1 MTVTDA
7 TQQTSQTAL
16 SMNIEHA
23 QVVAN
28 TVRSTLGPKGLDKM
42 LTDAGGRV
50 TITND
55 GATILRNVNWVSPI
69 AKKIVE
75 VARTQ
80 EEQCYD
86 GTTTAI
92 ILTAELLKKA
102 NLLLESGVHP
112 TTIVEGY
119 RNASL
124 KGKEL
129 LTKMTIDPNEERL
142 LSIAKTAMTG
152 KSAEGE
158 RDHLARLC
166 LEVIEASR
174 PEAVHI
180 MTRTGSPISESFSP
194 NGIVVGRQK
203 IHSAMDTELTH
214 VKVALI
220 DGGLELEGF
229 GQGVNLNLQSYGES
243 VEYQKGRKDA
253 LKDMAD
259 HLIGLGANLVLVTKN
274 IDPWIAEYLARNNVV
289 ASRRCAASNLEA
301 VAQATNGLIVSGHED
316 LEENDLGVAGR
327 MEEILQEG
335 QPPFMLLHDTPNDD
349 ASSLVICAPT
359 EEVANEIR
367 RAMDDAMGVVWVAKN
382 SKKIVPGGGAPQVAM
397 ANSLRTYAASVGG
410 RESLAVSAFAEAL
423 EIVPRTLA
431 ENAGLSPID
440 TLMDL
445 RKAHS
450 NSDGK
455 TSSMSYGLNVY
466 TGEVVDMLSEGV
478 IEPEKVVRQAMESAT
493 ETAVMVL
500 RIDDIIS
507 AKEPEIED
515 MM

>member
-102 NLLLESGVHP
+102 QLLLESGVHP

-124 KGKEL
+124 KGKDL
-129 LTKMTIDPNEERL
+129 LTKMTVDPNEERL

-243 VEYQKGRKDA
+243 VEYQKGRKEA
-253 LKDMAD
+253 LKAMAD

-301 VAQATNGLIVSGHED
+301 VAQATNGLIVSGYED

-397 ANSLRTYAASVGG
+397 ANSLRAHAASVGG

-431 ENAGLSPID
+431 ENCWTIA
-440 TLMDL
+440 
-445 RKAHS
+445 
-450 NSDGK
+450 
-455 TSSMSYGLNVY
+455 Y
-466 TGEVVDMLSEGV
+466 
-478 IEPEKVVRQAMESAT
+478 
-493 ETAVMVL
+493 
-500 RIDDIIS
+500 
-507 AKEPEIED
+507 
-515 MM
+515 

>member
-7 TQQTSQTAL
+7 SQQTSQTAL
-16 SMNIEHA
+16 SMNIDHA

-102 NLLLESGVHP
+102 QLLLDSGVHP
-112 TTIVEGY
+112 TSIIEGY
-119 RNASL
+119 RKAAE
-124 KGKEL
+124 KGKESL
-129 LTKMTIDPNEERL
+129 DNMTVDPDDEML

-158 RDHLARLC
+158 RDHLAKLC

-180 MTRTGSPISESFSP
+180 MTRTGSPISDSFSP

-203 IHSAMDTELTH
+203 IHSSMPTKLTH
-214 VKVALI
+214 VKVAII

-229 GQGVNLNLQSYGES
+229 GQGVNLNLASYSES

-253 LKDMAD
+253 LKAMAD
-259 HLIGLGANLVLVTKN
+259 HLIELKANLVLVTKN
-274 IDPWIAEYLARNNVV
+274 IDPWIAEYLARNNVL
-289 ASRRCAASNLEA
+289 AARRCAASNLEA
-301 VAQATNGLIVSGHED
+301 IAQATNGLIVSGYED
-316 LEENDLGVAGR
+316 LEAEDLGAAGSL
-327 MEEILQEG
+327 EEVIQEG
-335 QPPFMLLHDTPNDD
+335 QPPYMLLHDTPNND
-349 ASSLVICAPT
+349 AASLVICAPT

-382 SKKIVPGGGAPQVAM
+382 EGSIVPGGGAPQVEM
-397 ANSLRTYAASVGG
+397 AQHLRTYADSVGG
-410 RESLAVSAFAEAL
+410 RESLAVSHFAEAL
-423 EIVPRTLA
+423 EVVPRTLA

-440 TLMDL
+440 TLMEL

-450 NSDGK
+450 KGK
-455 TSSMSYGLNVY
+455 NQSVYGLNVY
-466 TGEVVDMLSEGV
+466 TGEVVDMLAEGV
-478 IEPEKVVRQAMESAT
+478 IEPEKVVKQAMESAT

>member
-1 MTVTDA
+1 
-7 TQQTSQTAL
+7 
-16 SMNIEHA
+16 
-23 QVVAN
+23 
-28 TVRSTLGPKGLDKM
+28 M

-102 NLLLESGVHP
+102 QLLLESGVHP

-129 LTKMTIDPNEERL
+129 LTKMTVDPNEERL

-243 VEYQKGRKDA
+243 VEYQKGRKEA
-253 LKDMAD
+253 LKTMAD
-259 HLIGLGANLVLVTKN
+259 HLISLGANLVLVTKN

-397 ANSLRTYAASVGG
+397 ANSLRAHAASVGG

-450 NSDGK
+450 SSDGK

-466 TGEVVDMLSEGV
+466 SGEVVDMLSEGV

>member
-102 NLLLESGVHP
+102 QLLLESGVHP

-119 RNASL
+119 RNASM

-129 LTKMTIDPNEERL
+129 LTKMTVDPTEERL

-203 IHSAMDTELTH
+203 IHSAMDTTLTH

-229 GQGVNLNLQSYGES
+229 GQGVNLNLGSYSES
-243 VEYQKGRKDA
+243 IEYQKGQKEA
-253 LKDMAD
+253 LKAMAD

-301 VAQATNGLIVSGHED
+301 IAQATNGLIVSGHED

-335 QPPFMLLHDTPNDD
+335 QSPFMLLHDTPNDD

-450 NSDGK
+450 NLDGK

>member
-102 NLLLESGVHP
+102 QLLLESGVHP

-129 LTKMTIDPNEERL
+129 LTKMTVDPNEERL

-243 VEYQKGRKDA
+243 VEYQKGRKEA
-253 LKDMAD
+253 LKTMAD
-259 HLIGLGANLVLVTKN
+259 HLISLGANLVLVTKN

-397 ANSLRTYAASVGG
+397 ANSLRAHAASVGG

-450 NSDGK
+450 SSDGK

-466 TGEVVDMLSEGV
+466 SGEVVDMLSEGV

>member
-7 TQQTSQTAL
+7 TQQTAQTAL

-102 NLLLESGVHP
+102 QLLLESGVHP

-124 KGKEL
+124 KGKEF
-129 LTKMTIDPNEERL
+129 LTTMTVDTDEAML

-158 RDHLARLC
+158 REHLARLC

-174 PEAVHI
+174 PESVHI
-180 MTRTGSPISESFSP
+180 MTRTGSPIANSFSP

-203 IHSAMDTELTH
+203 IHSAMPTDLTH
-214 VKVALI
+214 VKIALI
-220 DGGLELEGF
+220 DGGLELDSL
-229 GQGVNLNLQSYGES
+229 GQGVNLNLQSYGEA
-243 VEYQKGRKDA
+243 EDYHKGRKEG
-253 LKDMAD
+253 LKAMAD
-259 HLIGLGANLVLVTKN
+259 HFITLEANLVLVTKN

-301 VAQATNGLIVSGHED
+301 IAQATNGLIVSGFED
-316 LEENDLGVAGR
+316 LEKGDLGVAGR
-327 MEEILQEG
+327 LEEVLQEG
-335 QPPFMLLHDTPNDD
+335 QSPFMLLHDTPNDD

-359 EEVANEIR
+359 EEVANEVR
-367 RAMDDAMGVVWVAKN
+367 RAMDDAMGVVWVAKHDN
-382 SKKIVPGGGAPQVAM
+382 KIVPGGGAPQVGM
-397 ANSLRTYAASVGG
+397 ATHLRTYAASVGG
-410 RESLAVSAFAEAL
+410 RESLAVDAFADAL

-445 RKAHS
+445 RKAHA
-450 NSDGK
+450 NGK
-455 TSSMSYGLNVY
+455 SKSVYGLNVY
-466 TGEVVDMLSEGV
+466 TGEVVDMLNEGV
-478 IEPEKVVRQAMESAT
+478 VEPEKVVRQAMESAT

-515 MM
+515 LVR

>member
-7 TQQTSQTAL
+7 SQQTSQTAL
-16 SMNIEHA
+16 SMNIDHA

-102 NLLLESGVHP
+102 QLLLDSGVHP
-112 TTIVEGY
+112 TSIIEGY
-119 RNASL
+119 RKAAE
-124 KGKEL
+124 KGKESL
-129 LTKMTIDPNEERL
+129 DKMTVDPDEEML

-158 RDHLARLC
+158 RDHLAKLC

-180 MTRTGSPISESFSP
+180 MTRTGSPISDSFSP

-203 IHSAMDTELTH
+203 IHSSMPTKLTH
-214 VKVALI
+214 VKVAII

-229 GQGVNLNLQSYGES
+229 GQGVNLNLASYSES

-253 LKDMAD
+253 LKAMAD
-259 HLIGLGANLVLVTKN
+259 HLIELEANLVLVTKN
-274 IDPWIAEYLARNNVV
+274 IDPWIAEYLARNNVL
-289 ASRRCAASNLEA
+289 AARRCAASNLEA
-301 VAQATNGLIVSGHED
+301 IAQATNGLIVSGYED
-316 LEENDLGVAGR
+316 LEAEDLGTAGSL
-327 MEEILQEG
+327 EEVIQEG
-335 QPPFMLLHDTPNDD
+335 QPPYMLLHDTPNND
-349 ASSLVICAPT
+349 AASLVICAPT
-359 EEVANEIR
+359 EEVSNEIR

-382 SKKIVPGGGAPQVAM
+382 EGSIVPGGGAPQVEM
-397 ANSLRTYAASVGG
+397 AQHLRTYADSVGG
-410 RESLAVSAFAEAL
+410 RESLAVSHFAEAL
-423 EIVPRTLA
+423 EVVPRTLA

-440 TLMDL
+440 TLMEL

-450 NSDGK
+450 KGK
-455 TSSMSYGLNVY
+455 NQSVYGLNVY
-466 TGEVVDMLSEGV
+466 TGEVVDMLAEGV
-478 IEPEKVVRQAMESAT
+478 IEPEKVVKQAMESAT

>member
-1 MTVTDA
+1 MMTVTDA
-7 TQQTSQTAL
+7 TQQTSKTAL
-16 SMNIEHA
+16 AMNIEHA
-23 QVVAN
+23 QVVAD

-102 NLLLESGVHP
+102 QLLLESGVHP

-119 RNASL
+119 RNASM
-124 KGKEL
+124 KGKEV
-129 LTKMTIDPNEERL
+129 LTSMCIDPDEEKL

-180 MTRTGSPISESFSP
+180 MTRTGSPISDSFSP

-203 IHSAMDTELTH
+203 IHSAMPTDLTH
-214 VKVALI
+214 VKIALI
-220 DGGLELEGF
+220 DGGLELESL
-229 GQGVNLNLQSYGES
+229 GQGVNLNLQSYSES
-243 VEYQKGRKDA
+243 VDYQQGRKDA
-253 LKDMAD
+253 LKAMAD
-259 HLIGLGANLVLVTKN
+259 HLIGLNANLVLVTKN

-301 VAQATNGLIVSGHED
+301 VAQATTGLIVSGYED
-316 LEENDLGVAGR
+316 LEEGDLGVAGR
-327 MEEILQEG
+327 MEEVLQEG

-349 ASSLVICAPT
+349 AASLVICAPT

-382 SKKIVPGGGAPQVAM
+382 EDKIVAGGGAAM
-397 ANSLRTYAASVGG
+397 CEMAHHLRAHAASVGG
-410 RESLAVSAFAEAL
+410 RESLAVDAFADAL

-445 RKAHS
+445 RKAHA
-450 NSDGK
+450 NGK
-455 TSSMSYGLNVY
+455 NQSVYGLNVY
-466 TGEVVDMLSEGV
+466 TGAVVDMLKEGV

-515 MM
+515 LVR

>member
-102 NLLLESGVHP
+102 QLLLESGVHP

-129 LTKMTIDPNEERL
+129 LTKMTVDPNEERL

-243 VEYQKGRKDA
+243 VEYQKGRKEA
-253 LKDMAD
+253 LKAMAD
-259 HLIGLGANLVLVTKN
+259 HLISLGANLVLVTKN

-397 ANSLRTYAASVGG
+397 ANSLRVHAASVGG

>member
-7 TQQTSQTAL
+7 SQQTSQTAL
-16 SMNIEHA
+16 SMNIDHA

-102 NLLLESGVHP
+102 QLLLDSGVHP
-112 TTIVEGY
+112 TSIIEGY
-119 RNASL
+119 RKAAE
-124 KGKEL
+124 KGKESL
-129 LTKMTIDPNEERL
+129 DKMTVNPDEEML

-158 RDHLARLC
+158 RDHLAKLC

-180 MTRTGSPISESFSP
+180 MTRTGSPISDSFSP

-203 IHSAMDTELTH
+203 IHSSMPTKLTH
-214 VKVALI
+214 VKVAII

-229 GQGVNLNLQSYGES
+229 GQGVNLNLASYSES

-253 LKDMAD
+253 LKAMAE
-259 HLIGLGANLVLVTKN
+259 HLIELEANLVLVTKN
-274 IDPWIAEYLARNNVV
+274 IDPWIAEYLARNNVL
-289 ASRRCAASNLEA
+289 AARRCAASNLEA
-301 VAQATNGLIVSGHED
+301 IAQATNGLIVSGYED
-316 LEENDLGVAGR
+316 LEAEDLGTAGSL
-327 MEEILQEG
+327 EEVIQEG
-335 QPPFMLLHDTPNDD
+335 QPPYMLLHDTPNND
-349 ASSLVICAPT
+349 AASLVICAPT

-382 SKKIVPGGGAPQVAM
+382 EGSIVPGGGAPQVEM
-397 ANSLRTYAASVGG
+397 AQHLRTYADSVGG
-410 RESLAVSAFAEAL
+410 RESLAVSHFAEAL
-423 EIVPRTLA
+423 EVVPRTLA

-440 TLMDL
+440 TLMEL

-450 NSDGK
+450 KGK
-455 TSSMSYGLNVY
+455 NQSVYGLNVY
-466 TGEVVDMLSEGV
+466 TGEVVDMLAEGV
-478 IEPEKVVRQAMESAT
+478 IEPEKVVKQAMESAT

>member
-7 TQQTSQTAL
+7 SQQTSQTAL
-16 SMNIEHA
+16 SMNIDHA

-102 NLLLESGVHP
+102 QLLLDSGVHP
-112 TTIVEGY
+112 TSIIEGY
-119 RNASL
+119 RKAAE
-124 KGKEL
+124 KGKESL
-129 LTKMTIDPNEERL
+129 DKMTVDPDEEML

-158 RDHLARLC
+158 RDHLAKLC

-180 MTRTGSPISESFSP
+180 MTRTGAPISDSFSP

-203 IHSAMDTELTH
+203 IHSSMPTKLTH
-214 VKVALI
+214 VKVAII

-229 GQGVNLNLQSYGES
+229 GQGVNLNLASYSES

-253 LKDMAD
+253 LKAMAD
-259 HLIGLGANLVLVTKN
+259 HLIELEANLVLVTKN
-274 IDPWIAEYLARNNVV
+274 IDPWIAEYLARNNVL
-289 ASRRCAASNLEA
+289 AARRCAASNLEA
-301 VAQATNGLIVSGHED
+301 IAQATNGLIVSGYED
-316 LEENDLGVAGR
+316 LEAEDLGTAGSL
-327 MEEILQEG
+327 EEVIQEG
-335 QPPFMLLHDTPNDD
+335 QPPYMLLHDTPNND
-349 ASSLVICAPT
+349 AASLVICAPT

-382 SKKIVPGGGAPQVAM
+382 EGSIVPGGGAPQVEM
-397 ANSLRTYAASVGG
+397 AQRLRTYADSVGG
-410 RESLAVSAFAEAL
+410 RESLAVSHFAEAL
-423 EIVPRTLA
+423 EVVPRTLA

-440 TLMDL
+440 TLMEL

-450 NSDGK
+450 KGK
-455 TSSMSYGLNVY
+455 NQSVYGLNVY
-466 TGEVVDMLSEGV
+466 TGEVVDMLAEGV
-478 IEPEKVVRQAMESAT
+478 IEPEKVVKQAMESAT

>member
-102 NLLLESGVHP
+102 QLLLESGVHP

-119 RNASL
+119 RNAAM

-129 LTKMTIDPNEERL
+129 LTKMTVDPNEERL

-203 IHSAMDTELTH
+203 IHSAMNTELTH
-214 VKVALI
+214 VKVAII

-253 LKDMAD
+253 LKAMAD
-259 HLIGLGANLVLVTKN
+259 HLINLGANLVLVTKN

-301 VAQATNGLIVSGHED
+301 IAQATNGLIVSGHED

-335 QPPFMLLHDTPNDD
+335 QSPFMLLHDTPNDD

>member
-102 NLLLESGVHP
+102 QLLLESGVHP

-124 KGKEL
+124 KGKDL
-129 LTKMTIDPNEERL
+129 LTKMTVDPNEERL

-243 VEYQKGRKDA
+243 VEYQKGRKEA
-253 LKDMAD
+253 LKAMAD

-301 VAQATNGLIVSGHED
+301 VAQATNGLIVSGYED

-397 ANSLRTYAASVGG
+397 ANSLRAHAASVGG

-466 TGEVVDMLSEGV
+466 SGEVVDMLSEGV

>member
-7 TQQTSQTAL
+7 SQQTSQTAL
-16 SMNIEHA
+16 SMNIDHA

-102 NLLLESGVHP
+102 QLLLDSGVHP
-112 TTIVEGY
+112 TSIIEGY
-119 RNASL
+119 RKAAE
-124 KGKEL
+124 KGKESL
-129 LTKMTIDPNEERL
+129 DNMTVDPDNEML

-158 RDHLARLC
+158 RDHLAKLC

-180 MTRTGSPISESFSP
+180 MPRTGSPISDSFSP

-203 IHSAMDTELTH
+203 IHSSMPTKLTH
-214 VKVALI
+214 VKVAII

-229 GQGVNLNLQSYGES
+229 GQGVNLNLASYSES

-253 LKDMAD
+253 LKAMAD
-259 HLIGLGANLVLVTKN
+259 HLIELKANLVLVTKN
-274 IDPWIAEYLARNNVV
+274 IDPWIAEYLARNNVL
-289 ASRRCAASNLEA
+289 AARRCAASNLEA
-301 VAQATNGLIVSGHED
+301 IAQATNGLIVSGYED
-316 LEENDLGVAGR
+316 LEAEDLGTAG
-327 MEEILQEG
+327 
-335 QPPFMLLHDTPNDD
+335 
-349 ASSLVICAPT
+349 SL
-359 EEVANEIR
+359 EEVI
-367 RAMDDAMGVVWVAKN
+367 
-382 SKKIVPGGGAPQVAM
+382 Q
-397 ANSLRTYAASVGG
+397 
-410 RESLAVSAFAEAL
+410 
-423 EIVPRTLA
+423 
-431 ENAGLSPID
+431 
-440 TLMDL
+440 
-445 RKAHS
+445 
-450 NSDGK
+450 
-455 TSSMSYGLNVY
+455 
-466 TGEVVDMLSEGV
+466 
-478 IEPEKVVRQAMESAT
+478 
-493 ETAVMVL
+493 
-500 RIDDIIS
+500 
-507 AKEPEIED
+507 
-515 MM
+515 